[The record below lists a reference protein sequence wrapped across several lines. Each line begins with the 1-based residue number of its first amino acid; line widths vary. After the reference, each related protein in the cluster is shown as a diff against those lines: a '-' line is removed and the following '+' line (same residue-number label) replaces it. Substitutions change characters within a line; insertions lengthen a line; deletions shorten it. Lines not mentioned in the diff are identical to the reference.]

1 MKTFTWLLKREFWES
16 RGGFFWAPM
25 IAGLVYLGISIMGFI
40 TALVLGSRE
49 NIQVSG
55 VNIADLTRELP
66 TEDIAMLGQGLD
78 ISLYMAASWP
88 LMVLPFVVFFYC
100 LGALYDDRRDRSMLF
115 WKSLPVSDRDT
126 VLSKVVT
133 ATLVAPVIA
142 IVAGVLTMLG
152 FLLVLSVFVLA
163 HGGNPFTL
171 VIAPSSPLMVAFNVL
186 LWIPVYAVWALPA
199 VGWLLLCSAW
209 ARTKPFLWAVML
221 PLAAWLM
228 VFWFGVMRLFD
239 LGAGWF
245 GGNIVG
251 RMLGSVVPG
260 SDVLY
265 RDWSSLSGI
274 DSPEEFLQMFSAG
287 FAFQSFALPHMW
299 IGAAAGAVMVVVAIR
314 LRRWRD
320 EG

>member
-1 MKTFTWLLKREFWES
+1 MNTFKWLLKREFWES
-16 RGGFFWAPM
+16 KGGFFWAPM
-25 IAGLVYLGISIMGFI
+25 IAGIVFIAINIMGFI
-40 TALVLGSRE
+40 TALVMGSRQ

-55 VNIADLTRELP
+55 VNIGDLTREVLA
-66 TEDIAMLGQGLD
+66 EDAVALGQGLD
-78 ISLYMAASWP
+78 ISLYMAATWP
-88 LMVLPFVVFFYC
+88 MMVLPFVVFFYC
-100 LGALYDDRRDRSMLF
+100 LGALYDDRRDRSVLF
-115 WKSLPVSDRDT
+115 WKSLPISDRDT

-133 ATLVAPVIA
+133 ATVVAPVIA
-142 IVAGVLTMLG
+142 IVAAVLTMLA
-152 FLLVLSVFVLA
+152 FLVVLSIFVLA

-171 VIAPSSPLMVAFNVL
+171 VIGPASPLTVAFNVL

-228 VFWFGVMRLFD
+228 VFWFGLMRLFD

-245 GGNIVG
+245 GFHIVG
-251 RMLGSVVPG
+251 RLLLSVGLGS
-260 SDVLY
+260 DLLY
-265 RDWSSLSGI
+265 RDWSGVSI
-274 DSPEEFLQMFSAG
+274 DSPEELLQAFSGG
-287 FAFQSFALPHMW
+287 FAFHSFALPHMW
-299 IGAAAGAVMVVVAIR
+299 LGALAGAVMVVIAIR